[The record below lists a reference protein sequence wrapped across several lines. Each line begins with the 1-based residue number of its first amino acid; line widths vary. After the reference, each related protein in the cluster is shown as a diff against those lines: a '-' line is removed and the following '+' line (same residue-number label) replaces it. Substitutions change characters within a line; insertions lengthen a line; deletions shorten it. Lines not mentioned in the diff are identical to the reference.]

1 MEQTKE
7 RIDAMAR
14 ICAGMTLE
22 EMQNAAFTY
31 QSLVEIVQRRDVRVP
46 LSALVLPK
54 KGTDED
60 ANVVVGYNLALDH
73 VQRRID
79 ELMGERK

>member
-1 MEQTKE
+1 MEQTQE
-7 RIDAMAR
+7 RIAAMSR

-31 QSLVEIVQRRDVRVP
+31 QSLMEIVQRRDVRVP

-54 KGTDED
+54 KGTDKD

-79 ELMGERK
+79 ELMGEQR

>member
-7 RIDAMAR
+7 RIEAMSR

-31 QSLVEIVQRRDVRVP
+31 KSLVEIVQRREVRESLTARP
-46 LSALVLPK
+46 
-54 KGTDED
+54 E
-60 ANVVVGYNLALDH
+60 
-73 VQRRID
+73 
-79 ELMGERK
+79 GE